1 MDADGGGATGAIAM
15 ADASDANNG
24 DACPVTPPVALRRAK
39 SHTTYAEATRAH
51 QLGTKRLS
59 FHADAIE
66 TAASSPE
73 DARVRLGVPRPAG
86 AAAAAAAAPAAAAA
100 AAVVVDHDD
109 DEDEVPDLNSLAECL
124 LCRKEFRIKRLLKCP
139 NECSAWFCVGCIEKV
154 AVDDHYQDLWGRK
167 CAHCRQGE
175 PDGGDIVGFRNP
187 WSGRRKMA
195 RFRVRVVR
203 DGAASEAQL
212 DQADAD
218 ADLDRLLGPRAAS
231 PAPRRSPRRPPQPVP
246 VVPVAAAVVPDP
258 APVASPATPRRP
270 KPPPPSI
277 SKNMEVFLSVVRPQL
292 DDKVQRRVVLNDDAQ
307 SGGGG
312 ADNALAR
319 IMRAEEAEDAALGAS
334 IVAAVTLG
342 YEYKKAMDEKDFST
356 ATEMANWRIVEGN
369 IANEK
374 KKVLIRNRVMKRLQM
389 ARVDA
394 VYPKVKYLDVKFGVF
409 VKQIGN
415 IEKYLDGNMNE
426 QPPNHVA
433 SFFAER

>member
-1 MDADGGGATGAIAM
+1 M
-15 ADASDANNG
+15 
-24 DACPVTPPVALRRAK
+24 
-39 SHTTYAEATRAH
+39 
-51 QLGTKRLS
+51 
-59 FHADAIE
+59 
-66 TAASSPE
+66 
-73 DARVRLGVPRPAG
+73 
-86 AAAAAAAAPAAAAA
+86 
-100 AAVVVDHDD
+100 
-109 DEDEVPDLNSLAECL
+109 
-124 LCRKEFRIKRLLKCP
+124 
-139 NECSAWFCVGCIEKV
+139 
-154 AVDDHYQDLWGRK
+154 DDHYQDLWGRK

-218 ADLDRLLGPRAAS
+218 ADLDRLLGPRAA
-231 PAPRRSPRRPPQPVP
+231 PREPRRSPRRPPQPVP
-246 VVPVAAAVVPDP
+246 EAAPVVPAP

-270 KPPPPSI
+270 KPPPPRH

-292 DDKVQRRVVLNDDAQ
+292 DGLVQRRAVLNDDAQ

-342 YEYKKAMDEKDFST
+342 YEYKKAKDEKDFST
-356 ATEMANWRIVEGN
+356 ATDLANWRIAEGN

-426 QPPNHVA
+426 KPPAGVA